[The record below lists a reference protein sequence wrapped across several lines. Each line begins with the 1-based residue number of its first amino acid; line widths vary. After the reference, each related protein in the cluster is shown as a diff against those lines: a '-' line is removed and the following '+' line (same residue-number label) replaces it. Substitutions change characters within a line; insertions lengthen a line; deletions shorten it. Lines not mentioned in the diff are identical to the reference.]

1 MAAWVGTKRPDSLA
15 SWRLPYAR
23 VVNDE
28 PRANRNA
35 RNYFLIRPT
44 GPNPTLITR
53 RRVLRPSPPGFKSCM
68 ECIVTQGERCVF
80 PLRAQAAGRF
90 RSLKIRNLVLHCE
103 QSAKIAAITPFVMK
117 WIAISMFMFNE
128 LETISG

>member
-53 RRVLRPSPPGFKSCM
+53 RRVLRPSPPGFRSCM
-68 ECIVTQGERCVF
+68 KWIVTQGERCVF
-80 PLRAQAAGRF
+80 PLRTQVAGRF
-90 RSLKIRNLVLHCE
+90 RSLKNSKL
-103 QSAKIAAITPFVMK
+103 SAPWRIIGENSRYNPVCYEMDSYKYVYVQ
-117 WIAISMFMFNE
+117 
-128 LETISG
+128 